1 MGMDSYI
8 FKFKKSDYKKHLEYK
23 EKYKKLE
30 DEYQLFYE
38 SLTKKYK
45 LINLLYE
52 WKMKLSEEDKKT
64 LHDFSERFEKLES
77 IKCEEEIFYWR
88 KPYNFHAFITSNFL
102 PLGEDDNCNHILLTK
117 ENIELIINKLK
128 NDPSYFNCD
137 MWDSNDTKQA
147 LKLFSKIYKDYSN
160 EVVYTY
166 YTWY

>member
-8 FKFKKSDYKKHLEYK
+8 FKLKKSDYKKHLEYK
-23 EKYKKLE
+23 EKYTKLE
-30 DEYQLFYE
+30 NEFQLFYE
-38 SLTKKYK
+38 SLKEKYNVNSTEDLKKQ
-45 LINLLYE
+45 
-52 WKMKLSEEDKKT
+52 LSEDDRKIF
-64 LHDFSERFEKLES
+64 HDFSERFEKLES

-88 KPYNFHAFITSNFL
+88 KPYNLHAFITSNFL

-117 ENIELIINKLK
+117 ENIELIIDKLK

-147 LKLFSKIYKDYSN
+147 LKLFSKIHKDYSN

>member
-8 FKFKKSDYKKHLEYK
+8 FKLKKSDYNKYLEYK

-38 SLTKKYK
+38 SLREKYNVNSTEDLKKQ
-45 LINLLYE
+45 
-52 WKMKLSEEDKKT
+52 LSEDDRKI

-88 KPYNFHAFITSNFL
+88 KPYNLHAFITSNFL

-117 ENIELIINKLK
+117 ENIKLIIDKLK

-147 LKLFSKIYKDYSN
+147 LKLFSKIYKNYSN
-160 EVVYTY
+160 KVVYTY